1 MAIGLADAPHAL
13 EGTLVA
19 HVPAERITRV
29 GRIRDQPPGT
39 HQLSRPADEACLRV
53 DRMQL
58 QVFGQVKTRGSQARR
73 VTIYA
78 ALCRLYPGFSA
89 LMQALAE
96 FAPLVA
102 FFVTYSLRGLYA
114 ATGVLMAAMLALL
127 VFDWLRLRRIP
138 PLHAV
143 SALLVLVLGGATLLL
158 HNRLFIQW
166 KPTVLFW
173 VVSIAFVASSRIG
186 ERTLTQRFL
195 EPALGGRVTV
205 SPQQWRRI
213 NVWSA
218 LFYLLLGALNLAVA
232 YGASERTWVYF
243 KLFGLALLTFAFV
256 ALQVLWVSRAAGA
269 LPSPA
274 SDAPQ

>member
-1 MAIGLADAPHAL
+1 
-13 EGTLVA
+13 
-19 HVPAERITRV
+19 
-29 GRIRDQPPGT
+29 
-39 HQLSRPADEACLRV
+39 
-53 DRMQL
+53 MQL

-114 ATGVLMAAMLALL
+114 ATGVLMAAMVALL

-173 VVSIAFVASSRIG
+173 VVSIAFVASAWIG

-195 EPALGGRVTV
+195 EPALAGRVAV
-205 SPQQWRRI
+205 SPQQWRRL

-218 LFYLLLGALNLAVA
+218 LFYLSLGALNLAVA

-243 KLFGLALLTFAFV
+243 KLFGLGLLTFAFV
-256 ALQVLWVSRAAGA
+256 ALQVLWLSRAAGA
-269 LPSPA
+269 LPAPA